1 MWVNNLDP
9 TLLKLGFLEIRYYG
23 LVYVLGFFLAVY
35 WMNHLR
41 KKGRSSLDPEQVWDL
56 VFYLM
61 IGVLVGSRVFE
72 IFWEP
77 DYYLSAPL
85 NLLKIWQGGM
95 SFHGGLVGIFIAAW
109 IYCKKKKLSLWKL
122 ADQLSV
128 PIIFAL
134 ALGRLANFVNGE
146 LVGRVWEG
154 KWCVVFPDYGPQCR
168 HPNMIYSFFQRMIVF
183 GWLFLLTFWKEFK
196 PSQVAG
202 ASDRI
207 FTSFRPGFI
216 FWNFVFWEG
225 LGRIIVDFYREDAL
239 YLGLS
244 LGQWFSSIMV
254 VAAVTAFIKIYSEDW
269 KQIFSR
275 TRNY

>member
-1 MWVNNLDP
+1 MWVHNLNP
-9 TLLKLGFLEIRYYG
+9 VLLDLGPVEIRWYG
-23 LVYVLGFFLAVY
+23 LTYVLGFFLSVGWLFY
-35 WMNHLR
+35 LR
-41 KKGRSSLDPEQVWDL
+41 KKKQIALDKDGIWDF

-61 IGVLVGSRVFE
+61 LGVLIGSRVFE

-77 DYYLSAPL
+77 RYYLSNPL
-85 NLLKIWQGGM
+85 NLLKFWQGGM
-95 SFHGGLVGIFIAAW
+95 SFHGGFVGIVTAAW
-109 IYCKKKKLSLWKL
+109 IYCKKKNLSFWQM
-122 ADQLSV
+122 ADLLSV
-128 PIIFAL
+128 PTIFAL

-146 LVGRVWEG
+146 LVGRIWEG
-154 KWCVVFPDYGPQCR
+154 KWCVVFPDYDSQCR
-168 HPNMIYSFFQRMIVF
+168 RPSMIYAFFQRTIVF

-196 PSQVAG
+196 PGQVAG
-202 ASDRI
+202 TSDRA

-225 LGRIIVDFYREDAL
+225 LGRIIVDFYREDML
-239 YLGLS
+239 YFGLS

-269 KQIFSR
+269 KQLFSR